1 MKIMVALS
9 GTFTTVIVLL
19 IFNLYFSAPVIS
31 FVEIGFRL
39 ISLIVGTDGTI
50 ALKAIKE
57 SKKIK

>member
-31 FVEIGFRL
+31 FVEIGFQL

-50 ALKAIKE
+50 ALKAIK
-57 SKKIK
+57 